1 MIITQTPLRIGL
13 LGGGTDLPDYY
24 REHGGR
30 VLNCAIDKY
39 IYVIVKQRFDNDIYV
54 NYSKKEIV
62 SRVEDLEHELVR
74 EAMWMTGVTNGVE
87 ITTLA
92 DIPSAGGSG
101 LGSSSAV
108 TVGLLHAL
116 FAYRGRQVTAEELAD
131 RACTI
136 EIDRCGKPIGKQDQ
150 YIAAYGGIR
159 DIRFGPGD
167 QVMAEELELSLAGRR
182 DLQRNIMLFY
192 TGVTRSAN
200 SILAEQTAN
209 IKATRDQLD
218 LLRDLAGLAADRLRC
233 GDVDAVGDAMRK
245 GWEAKRQLATGIS
258 NAQMDMAVERAL
270 EAGATGAKLTGAG
283 GGGFLLVICPTERQR
298 AVRESLADMHELPVP
313 SIASAR
319 ASFSTSNATSGADRR
334 MAAEADAN
342 ARTPEPEMPRSWTAV
357 LRRLRSHAVR
367 RMGWGLADQVMSS
380 LSNFAVSIYVV
391 HVLGAVQFGA
401 FSLAFVTY
409 GFVLNASRGLA
420 TDPADGQVQR
430 NGPPDLAAC
439 RGRLYRDR
447 CACRPGRRRLRAR
460 GGLGAQRRGRGRL
473 SGPGTDAARTAVA
486 GQLAIFVL
494 RAWARQ
500 PGIHQRHHMGVDADS
515 RSGGDACDRSRGR
528 VLVRFCVG
536 YHGEY
541 RRGRRAMAGAGRSQ
555 TGWRMEMGGR
565 STVISA
571 PVTSRRVPR
580 KAPRPR
586 SVPTASAWPGPSRSR
601 LCAGRRHADGPYD
614 DPVPRD
620 GSGCHSR
627 SRPGTAPLATA
638 SAAVLPGP
646 HRWT

>member
-1 MIITQTPLRIGL
+1 MASASLASRDMIITQTPLRIGL

-39 IYVIVKQRFDNDIYV
+39 VYVIVKQRFDDEIYV

-92 DIPSAGGSG
+92 DIPSSGSG

-167 QVMAEELELSLAGRR
+167 QVTAEELELPPAGRR
-182 DLQRNIMLFY
+182 DLQRHLMLFY

-218 LLRDLAGLAADRLRC
+218 ILRDLAGLAVNRLC
-233 GDVDAVGDAMRK
+233 SGDVDAVGEAMRK

-258 NAQMDMAVERAL
+258 NAQVDSAVDRAL

-283 GGGFLLVICPTERQR
+283 GGGFLLVICPMERQR
-298 AVRESLADMHELPVP
+298 AVRSSLADMRELPVKL
-313 SIASAR
+313 
-319 ASFSTSNATSGADRR
+319 DRLGSR
-334 MAAEADAN
+334 IVLN
-342 ARTPEPEMPRSWTAV
+342 V
-357 LRRLRSHAVR
+357 LRDI
-367 RMGWGLADQVMSS
+367 WG
-380 LSNFAVSIYVV
+380 
-391 HVLGAVQFGA
+391 
-401 FSLAFVTY
+401 
-409 GFVLNASRGLA
+409 
-420 TDPADGQVQR
+420 
-430 NGPPDLAAC
+430 
-439 RGRLYRDR
+439 
-447 CACRPGRRRLRAR
+447 
-460 GGLGAQRRGRGRL
+460 
-473 SGPGTDAARTAVA
+473 
-486 GQLAIFVL
+486 
-494 RAWARQ
+494 
-500 PGIHQRHHMGVDADS
+500 
-515 RSGGDACDRSRGR
+515 
-528 VLVRFCVG
+528 
-536 YHGEY
+536 
-541 RRGRRAMAGAGRSQ
+541 
-555 TGWRMEMGGR
+555 
-565 STVISA
+565 
-571 PVTSRRVPR
+571 
-580 KAPRPR
+580 
-586 SVPTASAWPGPSRSR
+586 
-601 LCAGRRHADGPYD
+601 
-614 DPVPRD
+614 
-620 GSGCHSR
+620 
-627 SRPGTAPLATA
+627 
-638 SAAVLPGP
+638 
-646 HRWT
+646 

>member
-1 MIITQTPLRIGL
+1 MKAFLLAAGVGSRLRPITDTTPKCMLAIGGQPLLDIWLDAFDRAGVDEVLVNLHHLPDVVRNHLEARAGSLQPPAVRTVFEPELLGSAGTLAANRAWVGGEEMFLACYADNLTDFDLRSLVQTHREHGAIATLTVFHSERPSAGGVVELDAAGTVVGFTEKPSHPVSDLVNAGMYAFHPRVLDEIGGPPPRDIGYDLLPRLVGRAKAMPVEGYFRDVGTVDAYRAGPAGLASAGGDMIITQTPLRIGL

-74 EAMWMTGVTNGVE
+74 EAMWMTGVMNGVE

-92 DIPSAGGSG
+92 DIPSSGGSG

-167 QVMAEELELSLAGRR
+167 QVIAEELELSPAGRR

-233 GDVDAVGDAMRK
+233 GDVNAVGEAMRK
-245 GWEAKRQLATGIS
+245 GWEAKRQLAAGIS
-258 NAQMDMAVERAL
+258 NPQVDMAVERAL
-270 EAGATGAKLTGAG
+270 EAGASGAKLTGAG
-283 GGGFLLVICPTERQR
+283 GGGFLLVICPVERQR
-298 AVRESLADMHELPVP
+298 AVRESLADMHELPV
-313 SIASAR
+313 AL
-319 ASFSTSNATSGADRR
+319 DR
-334 MAAEADAN
+334 
-342 ARTPEPEMPRSWTAV
+342 
-357 LRRLRSHAVR
+357 
-367 RMGWGLADQVMSS
+367 
-380 LSNFAVSIYVV
+380 
-391 HVLGAVQFGA
+391 FG
-401 FSLAFVTY
+401 SRI
-409 GFVLNASRGLA
+409 VLN
-420 TDPADGQVQR
+420 VQR
-430 NGPPDLAAC
+430 DIWG
-439 RGRLYRDR
+439 
-447 CACRPGRRRLRAR
+447 
-460 GGLGAQRRGRGRL
+460 
-473 SGPGTDAARTAVA
+473 
-486 GQLAIFVL
+486 
-494 RAWARQ
+494 
-500 PGIHQRHHMGVDADS
+500 
-515 RSGGDACDRSRGR
+515 
-528 VLVRFCVG
+528 
-536 YHGEY
+536 
-541 RRGRRAMAGAGRSQ
+541 
-555 TGWRMEMGGR
+555 
-565 STVISA
+565 
-571 PVTSRRVPR
+571 
-580 KAPRPR
+580 
-586 SVPTASAWPGPSRSR
+586 
-601 LCAGRRHADGPYD
+601 
-614 DPVPRD
+614 
-620 GSGCHSR
+620 
-627 SRPGTAPLATA
+627 
-638 SAAVLPGP
+638 
-646 HRWT
+646 